1 MSERRASLRSTWPP
15 SPAALALLVVALLGC
30 SSPDQI
36 THASS
41 SSDIGSQAPASAAP
55 ASIPASQSP
64 TAPTV
69 TMNPDRSMPPAP
81 DGDVYAVPDR
91 LPSAAP
97 GTPIW
102 AERVAAPEGAIAWR
116 VLYHSRSIHGDDIAV
131 SGLVVAPDREPPPG
145 GFPVIAYAHGTTG
158 LADACAPSRRVEP
171 LGEDA
176 ATNARGELPL
186 PPFWD
191 AGYVVAATDYEGLGT
206 PGPHPYLV
214 GGSEARGVLDSI
226 RAARA
231 LPDAHAGE
239 SAVVLGISQGGHAA
253 LFTGEVAEA
262 YAPDAGLRG
271 VVALAPGAELA
282 QAAMLL
288 TGDPSVVGFGVAIA
302 HGFAAAHPELRLEDV
317 LTPEALGALDV
328 IETGCI
334 DDILDTYAGP
344 AGEALRLERM
354 LQPPWPALL
363 DENTPGR
370 VPTAVPIFVG
380 QGEADPLVVPELT
393 DALVARLCAIGDD
406 VMYRRYPGE
415 SHSGVVEASQD
426 DVLEW
431 IGNVVAGRPTG
442 TAGDE
447 CPG

>member
-1 MSERRASLRSTWPP
+1 MSDRRA
-15 SPAALALLVVALLGC
+15 PAATVLLVVAVLGC
-30 SSPDQI
+30 SGPDQVI
-36 THASS
+36 SNATPSARESQVDAS
-41 SSDIGSQAPASAAP
+41 GPP
-55 ASIPASQSP
+55 ASIA
-64 TAPTV
+64 TAPTT
-69 TMNPDRSMPPAP
+69 TMNPERSMPPAP
-81 DGDVYAVPDR
+81 TGDVYAVPDP
-91 LPSAAP
+91 LPPAAP

-102 AERVAAPEGAIAWR
+102 AERVVAPEGAIAWR
-116 VLYHSRSIHGDDIAV
+116 ILYHSRSIRDEDIAV

-158 LADACAPSRRVEP
+158 LADSCAPSRRAQP
-171 LGEDA
+171 LESGAGTETSD
-176 ATNARGELPL
+176 LPL

-226 RAARA
+226 HAARA
-231 LPDAHAGE
+231 LPEAHAGD
-239 SAVVLGISQGGHAA
+239 SGVVVGISQGGHAA
-253 LFTGEVAEA
+253 LFTGELAEA

-288 TGDPSVVGFGVAIA
+288 TGDPTVVGFGVAIA

-328 IETGCI
+328 IESGCI

-344 AGEALRLERM
+344 AGEALRLDRM

-370 VPTAVPIFVG
+370 VPTPVPIFVG

-393 DALVARLCAIGDD
+393 DALVARLCAIGND
-406 VMYRRYPGE
+406 VTYRRYPGQ
-415 SHSGVVEASQD
+415 SHSGVVEASED
-426 DVLEW
+426 DVLGW
-431 IGNVVAGRPTG
+431 VGDVVAGRPTG